1 MSVIAEHPRVSTKA
15 KISTITSWKFTLNI
29 QLWKVQLLKYTQCGK
44 ICVYTDMAE
53 LNFGYG
59 MYLTVKIIGTDGG
72 LIKNCSMSIVKLKV
86 ENILVAICI
95 FAVNIALEKDDL

>member
-59 MYLTVKIIGTDGG
+59 MYLTVKIIGTNGG
-72 LIKNCSMSIVKLKV
+72 FNQKLLDVNCQTESGKYFGRHLYFCS
-86 ENILVAICI
+86 
-95 FAVNIALEKDDL
+95 

>member
-72 LIKNCSMSIVKLKV
+72 FNKKTARCQLLN
-86 ENILVAICI
+86 
-95 FAVNIALEKDDL
+95 